1 MDMPKNS
8 MLHQLW
14 DDGNQYRRS
23 LLRTMLWIMAV
34 ISIGLALSNFSATNG
49 QPFIIIEMS
58 IGIYCLVFLKRLKQ
72 ITHLRLWSLILLLTI
87 FALIAG
93 GIATKAMHVDGFFW
107 LLLMPPLS
115 LLLLGLL
122 RGAIMTLLFGIVGV
136 ILVTTTQRLP
146 DNSLDVPLLVN
157 AIVSYLSI
165 WAMSHVYETCR
176 LNIINKLQHAAA
188 HDPLTGLYNRL
199 HLENIFQRLRAH
211 HQKKLQSFALLLIDV
226 DYFKQLNDRFGHEV
240 GDNVLADLASR
251 MRQLTHEN
259 DWLFRVGGEE
269 FCILLPNH
277 NQEQAFDCAELI
289 RRTVAEHRVTCQQKH
304 VSFTISVGIA
314 MWPLEGEN
322 LDALYRSADNALY
335 QAKHLGRN
343 QTVTNEEQSA
353 LSAISAG

>member
-1 MDMPKNS
+1 
-8 MLHQLW
+8 MLHTLW

-34 ISIGLALSNFSATNG
+34 ISIGLAFSNFSATNG
-49 QPFIIIEMS
+49 QPFIIIEMA
-58 IGIYCLVFLKRLKQ
+58 IGIYCLVFLRRLEQ
-72 ITHLRLWSLILLLTI
+72 IEHLRLWSLLLLITI
-87 FALIAG
+87 FALISG

-122 RGAIMTLLFGIVGV
+122 RGAIMSFIFGIVGV

-146 DNSLDVPLLVN
+146 DNSLDVPLLIN
-157 AIVSYLSI
+157 SMVSYLSI
-165 WAMSHVYETCR
+165 WAMSHVYEHCR
-176 LNIINKLQHAAA
+176 LNIISKLQHVAA

-199 HLENIFQRLRAH
+199 HLEGIFQRLRQQ
-211 HQKKLQSFALLLIDV
+211 HQKKQQNFALLLIDV

-240 GDNVLADLASR
+240 GDTVLADLAAR
-251 MRQLTHEN
+251 MRHLTHED

-277 NQEQAFDCAELI
+277 NQQQAWDCAELL
-289 RRTVAEHRVTCQQKH
+289 RHSVAEHHVTCQQQH
-304 VSFTISVGIA
+304 VRFTISVGIA
-314 MWPLEGEN
+314 IWPLEGET
-322 LDALYRSADNALY
+322 LDTLYRSADDALY

-343 QTVTNEEQSA
+343 QTVCHDDNPQLSA
-353 LSAISAG
+353 LNAG